1 MRILVVCTA
10 NICRSPMGERVL
22 AELLADTSARV
33 SSAGTRAINGNVAD
47 ATVAELIRERG
58 WGDLADHRSQALL
71 PSVVQRA
78 ELLLCMEQ
86 EHVKHILALDPTLQG
101 RVRRF
106 GHWQGTDI
114 ADPIGQSRP
123 RYEACLDQ
131 IELAAHSWKDKLKQ
145 MGLIV

>member
-1 MRILVVCTA
+1 
-10 NICRSPMGERVL
+10 MGERVL
-22 AELLADTSARV
+22 AGLLANTNARV
-33 SSAGTRAINGNVAD
+33 SSAGTRAINGNAAD
-47 ATVAELIRERG
+47 QTVAELIAERG
-58 WGDLADHRSQALL
+58 WGTLAEHRSQALL

-78 ELLLCMEQ
+78 ELVLCMEQ
-86 EHVKHILALDPTLQG
+86 EHVRHILAMEPTLHG

-106 GHWQGTDI
+106 GHWQGSDI
-114 ADPIGQSRP
+114 ADPIGLARQ

>member
-1 MRILVVCTA
+1 MKILVVCTA

-22 AELLADTSARV
+22 ARLLAETSARV

-47 ATVAELIRERG
+47 ATVSELIRERG
-58 WGDLADHRSQALL
+58 WGDLADHRSQSLL

-78 ELLLCMEQ
+78 ELVLCMEQ
-86 EHVKHILALDPTLQG
+86 EHVRHILAMDPTLQG

-106 GHWQGTDI
+106 GHWQGSDI
-114 ADPIGQSRP
+114 ADPIGQSRA
-123 RYEACLDQ
+123 RYAACLDE
-131 IELAAHSWKDKLKQ
+131 IEAAANTWKDKLKQ